1 MLFKAGGA
9 FTHCCSR
16 QTSSL
21 TAFNRN
27 HLDAFWQRFSLFCLM
42 ALCWVTE
49 ILSWKIHPLEMWI
62 LTDIINSLQGFI
74 VFVIFV
80 TSRKKREIVSHSWEG
95 TVSTVSQAARKL
107 SRTDDT
113 GVVWHVS
120 DDQVC
125 ISHPEG
131 SSSTSSKLTEELTPD
146 LGERQDRGGG
156 DGEASRAGETNPGF
170 QKAD

>member
-1 MLFKAGGA
+1 MCVCAYVLINALQVIHGASDLPEFLTGSSKKATCLRQPHA
-9 FTHCCSR
+9 PPPLSR
-16 QTSSL
+16 
-21 TAFNRN
+21 R
-27 HLDAFWQRFSLFCLM
+27 R
-42 ALCWVTE
+42 
-49 ILSWKIHPLEMWI
+49 I